1 MLKKYAGYLIDL
13 DGTIYQGTNKIAG
26 AQEFIKRLNAHDR
39 QYLFLTNNS
48 TRTPEMVA
56 EFLTTVHAIPTTA
69 KQVYTS
75 AMATADYLRDTL
87 AMPVGTRIYV
97 IGEIGLKTALTSV
110 GFTLTD
116 EQPEVVVVGMD
127 THANYEMFAKATL
140 AIQKGATYIATNL
153 DTNIPTERGLIP
165 GAGSL
170 NALVTT
176 ATQVQP
182 IEIGKPSPQIVDL
195 ARQRLGTGVTDTL
208 IVGDNY
214 FTDIMAGINTHVDT
228 LMTYTGIS
236 TKMQVAQ
243 QGQAPTYE
251 VKNLNDWQV

>member
-13 DGTIYQGTNKIAG
+13 DGTIYQGTNKIDG
-26 AQEFIKRLNAHDR
+26 AKEFIERLNEQDH

-56 EFLTTVHAIPTTA
+56 EFLTNVHGIPTTA
-69 KQVYTS
+69 NQVYTS
-75 AMATADYLRDTL
+75 AMATADYLRTTL

-97 IGEIGLKTALTSV
+97 IGEVGLKTALTSA
-110 GFTLTD
+110 GFQLTD
-116 EQPEVVVVGMD
+116 EQPEVVVIGMD
-127 THANYEMFAKATL
+127 THANYAMFTKATL
-140 AIQKGATYIATNL
+140 AIQKGATYMATNL
-153 DTNIPTERGLIP
+153 DTNIPTEQGLVP

-195 ARQRLGTGVTDTL
+195 ARQRMGAAPADTL

-214 FTDIMAGINTHVDT
+214 FTDIMAGINAHVDT
-228 LMTYTGIS
+228 LLTYTGIS

-243 QGQAPTYE
+243 QAQAPTYE